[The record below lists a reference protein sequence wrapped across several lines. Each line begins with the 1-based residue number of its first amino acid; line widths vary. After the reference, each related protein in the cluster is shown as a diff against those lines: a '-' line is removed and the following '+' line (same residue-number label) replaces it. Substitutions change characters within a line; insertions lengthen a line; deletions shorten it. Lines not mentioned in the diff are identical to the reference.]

1 MKKQLIVY
9 IVIGLI
15 SITGCSSKETVQ
27 PYVRQTESKVETES
41 KIETEVVEDNTEQIE
56 TEQIETEQIETEQI
70 ESNTE
75 HIESNTEQ
83 TESETK
89 DSEVELNKGSTI
101 EEEYID
107 NGSISDRSISMGK
120 AYIGNIEFTVE
131 KVAEKFSDL
140 SSYESNE
147 LTKETAEITATFL
160 NNLSEYE
167 LINKWNEYESL
178 EKSERYALII
188 LTRYEQSFGGYNKTS
203 MKNSLNN
210 DSTYKEDLKNI
221 DSDLK

>member
-70 ESNTE
+70 ETEQIETEQIETEQIESNTE
-75 HIESNTEQ
+75 HIESNTNQ
-83 TESETK
+83 IESETK

-203 MKNSLNN
+203 MK
-210 DSTYKEDLKNI
+210 KQFK
-221 DSDLK
+221 

>member
-9 IVIGLI
+9 IVMGLI

-56 TEQIETEQIETEQI
+56 TEVVEDNTEQIETEQIETEQIETEQI

-75 HIESNTEQ
+75 HIESNTNQ
-83 TESETK
+83 IESETK

-203 MKNSLNN
+203 MK
-210 DSTYKEDLKNI
+210 KQFK
-221 DSDLK
+221 